1 MFGSPQDI
9 VAILAGAALI
19 FGGGGAVVRN
29 AMSKPRDVPD
39 PEPMGTPEDRTPT
52 P

>member
-1 MFGSPQDI
+1 MFGNPQDI

-29 AMSKPRDVPD
+29 ALKKPRDTPD
-39 PEPMGTPEDRTPT
+39 PEPMETPKDRQP
-52 P
+52 